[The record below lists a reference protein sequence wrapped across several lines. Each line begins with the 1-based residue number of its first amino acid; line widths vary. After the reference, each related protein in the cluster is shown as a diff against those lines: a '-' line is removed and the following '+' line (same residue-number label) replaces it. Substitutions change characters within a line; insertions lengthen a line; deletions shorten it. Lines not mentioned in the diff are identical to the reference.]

1 MTHCGA
7 RAPIMGPVMDAT
19 YLIAMFVSLPLL
31 VVGLVSLGV
40 GCVTVFACFL
50 GRNDARDAIQERA
63 YAERRAN
70 ILRRGYWLMIEGLL
84 QTVSFLLQGLHL
96 VRRRLPPPP
105 PRAPDATPVV
115 LVAGY
120 LENSGQMY
128 VLGARLR
135 ARGFVVLHRDLPS
148 TLHRIETNATWLRDE
163 VSSILAATGAS
174 SAAIIGHSMGGVIG
188 RTLVHLHPCAP
199 VNVVVSIASPH
210 RGTHMGR
217 LGFGPS
223 ARDMTPGSEHNARYP
238 SPRGAPCHVPV
249 HSVVG
254 FQEDIVS
261 PYWSA
266 LLDGEGENVVLDVPV
281 GHVAPLFMPSVAD
294 LVERWLDA
302 AGVKRAGSPSAASVA
317 A

>member
-1 MTHCGA
+1 MTRCGA
-7 RAPIMGPVMDAT
+7 RRYHGRSMDAA
-19 YLIAMFVSLPLL
+19 YLVGIVVSLPFLL
-31 VVGLVSLGV
+31 VGLVSLGV
-40 GCVTVFACFL
+40 GSVTLFACFL
-50 GRNDARDAIQERA
+50 GRNDPRDHIQERA
-63 YAERRAN
+63 YAERRAGP
-70 ILRRGYWLMIEGLL
+70 LRRCLWLMIEGFW

-105 PRAPDATPVV
+105 PRAPEATPLI

-135 ARGFVVLHRDLPS
+135 ARGFVVIHRDLPS
-148 TLHRIETNATWLRDE
+148 TLHRIERNAAWLRDE
-163 VSSILAATGAS
+163 VAAICAATGAR
-174 SAAIIGHSMGGVIG
+174 SAAIIGHSMGGVVG
-188 RTLVHLHPCAP
+188 RTLVHLDPCAP

-223 ARDMTPGSEHNARYP
+223 ARDMVPGSDHCARYP
-238 SPRGAPCHVPV
+238 SPRGAPCQIPV

-261 PYWSA
+261 PYWSS
-266 LLDGEGENVVLDVPV
+266 LLDGEGENVVLDVPA

-302 AGVKRAGSPSAASVA
+302 AGVRRAGTTTTTSVA

>member
-1 MTHCGA
+1 MSA
-7 RAPIMGPVMDAT
+7 AS
-19 YLIAMFVSLPLL
+19 LIAMFVSLPFLA
-31 VVGLVSLGV
+31 VGLVSLGV

-63 YAERRAN
+63 YAERRAG
-70 ILRRGYWLMIEGLL
+70 LFRRCLWLMIEGFF
-84 QTVSFLLQGLHL
+84 QTISFVLQGLHL

-135 ARGFVVLHRDLPS
+135 ARGFVVVHRDLPS
-148 TLHRIETNATWLRDE
+148 TLHRIEKNAAWLREE
-163 VSSILAATGAS
+163 VSSIIAATGGS

-188 RTLVHLHPCAP
+188 RTLVHQDPCAP

-223 ARDMTPGSEHNARYP
+223 ARDMVVGSDHCARYP
-238 SPRGAPCHVPV
+238 SPRRAPCQIPV

-294 LVERWLDA
+294 QVERWLDA
-302 AGVKRAGSPSAASVA
+302 AGVKRAGTTSAASIA

>member
-1 MTHCGA
+1 MNA
-7 RAPIMGPVMDAT
+7 VMNAA
-19 YLIAMFVSLPLL
+19 YLIGIVVSLPF
-31 VVGLVSLGV
+31 VAVGLVSFGV

-50 GRNDARDAIQERA
+50 GRNDARDAVQERA
-63 YAERRAN
+63 YAARRAGP
-70 ILRRGYWLMIEGLL
+70 LRRALWLLIEGFF
-84 QTVSFLLQGLHL
+84 QTISFALQGLHL

-105 PRAPDATPVV
+105 PHAPSATPVV

-135 ARGFVVLHRDLPS
+135 ARGFVVIHRDLPS
-148 TLHRIETNATWLRDE
+148 TLHAIERNAAWLRAE
-163 VSSILAATGAS
+163 VATILSATGAR

-188 RTLVHLHPCAP
+188 RTLVHMDPCAP

-223 ARDMTPGSEHNARYP
+223 ARDMVPGSDHCARYP
-238 SPRGAPCHVPV
+238 SPRGAPCQVPV

-261 PYWSA
+261 PYWSS
-266 LLDGEGENVVLDVPV
+266 LLDGEGENVVLDVPA

-294 LVERWLDA
+294 QVERWLEA
-302 AGVKRAGSPSAASVA
+302 SGVQRAGAPADATSVA